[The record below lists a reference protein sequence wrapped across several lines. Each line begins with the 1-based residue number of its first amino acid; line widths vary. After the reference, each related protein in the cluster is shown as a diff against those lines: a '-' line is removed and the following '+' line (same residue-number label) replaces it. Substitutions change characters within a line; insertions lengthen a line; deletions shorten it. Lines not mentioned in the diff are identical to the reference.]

1 MMFSVRHTIGLP
13 FLSLAVFCGCNGS
26 QFKVA
31 PVEGVVLCNGAPV
44 TSGSISFNPISADN
58 SLESGKPAS
67 ASLGP
72 DGRFVL
78 STYARFDGA
87 IVGKHQVVYVGG
99 EDEDSEESEG
109 VSDEDLVAQGGK
121 SAKPQAAPKASCVQ
135 KGEIVV
141 EVVSSGKNDFTIE
154 LSSGK

>member
-1 MMFSVRHTIGLP
+1 MKFSTQRVAA
-13 FLSLAVFCGCNGS
+13 FSFCASTLLFGCNGS
-26 QFKVA
+26 QFKVVPA
-31 PVEGVVLCNGAPV
+31 EGIVLCNGTPV
-44 TSGSISFNPISADN
+44 TTGSISLTPLSGEN

-72 DGRFVL
+72 DGRFRL
-78 STYARFDGA
+78 STYGRFDGA

-109 VSDEDLVAQGGK
+109 VSDEDLVANGGK
-121 SAKPQAAPKASCVQ
+121 GAKKQTGSKSDCVQ

-141 EVVSSGKNDFTIE
+141 EVVASGKNDFTIE
-154 LSSGK
+154 LSGAK

>member
-1 MMFSVRHTIGLP
+1 M
-13 FLSLAVFCGCNGS
+13 
-26 QFKVA
+26 
-31 PVEGVVLCNGAPV
+31 
-44 TSGSISFNPISADN
+44 
-58 SLESGKPAS
+58 
-67 ASLGP
+67 
-72 DGRFVL
+72 L

-109 VSDEDLVAQGGK
+109 VSDEDLAAQGGK

-141 EVVSSGKNDFTIE
+141 EVVSSDKNDFTIE

>member
-1 MMFSVRHTIGLP
+1 MMLSVRFAFGLAALLP
-13 FLSLAVFCGCNGS
+13 AVVAGCNGS
-26 QFKVA
+26 QFKVVPA
-31 PVEGVVLCNGAPV
+31 EGVVLCNGAPV

-78 STYARFDGA
+78 STYDRFDGA

-109 VSDEDLVAQGGK
+109 VSDEDLAASGGK
-121 SAKPQAAPKASCVQ
+121 GVKKQATSKNDCVQ

-154 LSSGK
+154 LSGAK